1 MCSSFPRLLI
11 GRTAV
16 HSGKGPAFVA
26 YDQFLSTGILQPLSR
41 GEVHCG
47 SKPVKLGTSK
57 CFQVC
62 LRKRT
67 FDLRASESGLSI
79 CAFLKGISSGERL
92 ALRPRRCKLLTLA
105 GQPQIMP
112 RQVFGLGL
120 ALGARQVILKMPP
133 RPRARAPRA
142 VVEQPRLS
150 IRELVGRPT
159 ANPEREQ
166 LLAMGRPVGAH

>member
-1 MCSSFPRLLI
+1 MFSSFPRLLI

-67 FDLRASESGLSI
+67 FDLRVSERDFIGRAPRPASPPLQTADARRAATDHAASGI
-79 CAFLKGISSGERL
+79 RPRP
-92 ALRPRRCKLLTLA
+92 RPRRAA
-105 GQPQIMP
+105 GDPQDATTP
-112 RQVFGLGL
+112 T
-120 ALGARQVILKMPP
+120 GACPAR
-133 RPRARAPRA
+133 RSRAA
-142 VVEQPRLS
+142 
-150 IRELVGRPT
+150 T
-159 ANPEREQ
+159 AFYS
-166 LLAMGRPVGAH
+166 GAC